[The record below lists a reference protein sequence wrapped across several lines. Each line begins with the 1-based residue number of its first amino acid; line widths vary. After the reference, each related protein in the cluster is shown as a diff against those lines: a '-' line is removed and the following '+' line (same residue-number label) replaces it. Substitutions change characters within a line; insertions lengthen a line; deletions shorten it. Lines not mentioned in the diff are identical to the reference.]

1 MHANN
6 IPGRYFL
13 LVLLAGCLGLTR
25 LYAQQ
30 ARETPMDQVDNLLQ
44 GRIYNAA
51 YDGVKGTQ
59 YLSDTWQ
66 EGQVELL
73 GHSYTGLPLL
83 YDIFQDELVMSY
95 RQASSLDYVQLI
107 KGYITRFVLGQRLF
121 INIEYSA
128 YRDLRLEPGFY
139 ELLVNNSASLLM
151 KRRMEIQPENSVST
165 FVRRDDRYLV
175 FNGQAF
181 RISRKG
187 IFFKAIGDA
196 YKKQVQRFMKKNNIR
211 LNKRATD
218 AEWLAVVEYLN
229 TLQTEVE

>member
-1 MHANN
+1 MPVNSILRRN
-6 IPGRYFL
+6 FL
-13 LVLLAGCLGLTR
+13 LVLLTGCLGSTR

-30 ARETPMDQVDNLLQ
+30 VLETPMGQIDNLIQ
-44 GRIYNAA
+44 GRIYEAA
-51 YDGVKGTQ
+51 YDGVKGSQ
-59 YLSDTWQ
+59 YLSENWQ
-66 EGQVELL
+66 EGQIELL

-83 YDIFQDELVMSY
+83 YDIFQDELVLSY
-95 RQASSLDYVQLI
+95 RQAASLDYVQLI
-107 KGYITRFVLGQRLF
+107 KGYITRFLLGQRLF

-139 ELLVNNSASLLM
+139 ELLVDDSASLLI
-151 KRRMEIQPENSVST
+151 KRRMDIQPENAVST
-165 FVRRDDRYLV
+165 FVRRDERYLV

-187 IFFKAIGDA
+187 IFFKAIGDT

-218 AEWLAVVEYLN
+218 AEWLVVIEYLN
-229 TLQTEVE
+229 GLQTEVE